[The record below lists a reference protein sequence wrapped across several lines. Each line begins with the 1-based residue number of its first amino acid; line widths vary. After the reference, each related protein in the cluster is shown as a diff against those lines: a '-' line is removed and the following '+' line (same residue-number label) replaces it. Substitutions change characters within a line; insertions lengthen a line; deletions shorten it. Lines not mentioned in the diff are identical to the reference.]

1 MSSKINLQRREGQ
14 IFIQRIL
21 IRGIIKLNQ

>member
-1 MSSKINLQRREGQ
+1 MSFKINLQRREEQ

-21 IRGIIKLNQ
+21 IRDIIKLNQ